1 MSTAPRQLRHYAF
14 IFSPSATPLLLCTA
28 SSLKQARGYFRA
40 RFPHYFRRAA
50 GEIYYRSAPAVFGPS
65 ATVTIERP
73 SWAQVEQYTQES
85 Q

>member
-1 MSTAPRQLRHYAF
+1 MSTATRTLRHYAF
-14 IFSPSATPLLLCTA
+14 IYAPSGTPLLLCTA
-28 SSLKQARGYFRA
+28 SSLKQARSYFRA
-40 RFPHYFRRAA
+40 RFPHYSCRAA

-73 SWAQVEQYTQES
+73 SWHEVEQYTQES